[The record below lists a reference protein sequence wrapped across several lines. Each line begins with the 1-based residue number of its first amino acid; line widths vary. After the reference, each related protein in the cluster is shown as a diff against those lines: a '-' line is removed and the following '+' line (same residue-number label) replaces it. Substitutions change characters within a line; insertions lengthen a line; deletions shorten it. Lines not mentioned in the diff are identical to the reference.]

1 MSNQHD
7 GLKAFEEA
15 KKKLLEKL
23 NGRDF
28 AQYADDLDSEQD
40 IKMQDYHSRPENIK
54 FWEDEE
60 E

>member
-1 MSNQHD
+1 MSSQHD

-28 AQYADDLDSEQD
+28 AQYADDLEREQD
-40 IKMQDYHSRPENIK
+40 AKIKEYHSRPENIK

-60 E
+60 K